1 MKRRDEKQKE
11 NCARAVFFFP
21 FKGINKIKSVRK
33 NYRGVWMIKRQE
45 DDLSSFFFE
54 YSSLRYK

>member
-11 NCARAVFFFP
+11 NCARAMFFFP
-21 FKGINKIKSVRK
+21 FKGINSVRK

-45 DDLSSFFFE
+45 DDLSGFFFE